1 MSQILKALKYL
12 TYVGKLDG
20 FVSALNVIPLVDP
33 AVGVLVFAAAYLL
46 KDTVYRI
53 GDLVDDGMTNS
64 SFKD

>member
-1 MSQILKALKYL
+1 MSQILKALEYL

-20 FVSALNVIPLVDP
+20 FVSALNVIPSVDP
-33 AVGVLVFAAAYLL
+33 ALGVLVFAAAYLL

-53 GDLVDDGMTNS
+53 GDLVDDGMPNS